1 MTKILCVASDLLSE
15 ETTGREVVK
24 LASQHGQWLERDEV
38 ETDKSVRQIIPY
50 IVMTSVNDKGE
61 GTVFAFERLEGGDE
75 DRLHNKWSVGV
86 GGHVDETDNHRGS
99 PVIDCAYREIKEEI
113 KIPENY
119 AIDVTPDPLAALYR
133 SDTIVDQVH
142 IGVVF
147 AAEIF
152 ERSTSTILQTLE
164 SNEPNKIQGQ
174 MYTSIQLHQMLE
186 SGEKNFELWSQDVI
200 KMMKDGSESE
210 ASTVPG

>member
-1 MTKILCVASDLLSE
+1 MTKILCVATDLLSE
-15 ETTGREVVK
+15 EMTGREVVK
-24 LASQHGQWLERDEV
+24 LASQQGQWLERDEV

-50 IVMTSVNDKGE
+50 IVMTSINDEGE
-61 GTVFAFERLEGGDE
+61 ATVFTFERLKGGDE

-86 GGHVDETDNHRGS
+86 GGHVDETDNHRGT
-99 PVIDCAYREIKEEI
+99 PIIDCAYREIREEI
-113 KIPENY
+113 KIPEGY
-119 AIDVTPDPLAALYR
+119 AIDVTPDPLAALCR

-142 IGVVF
+142 IGIVF

-152 ERSTSTILQTLE
+152 ERTTDTVLQALE

-174 MYTSIQLHQMLE
+174 MYTSDQLSQMLD

-200 KMMKDGSESE
+200 KMMTDESESE
-210 ASTVPG
+210 SSTVPG